1 MSEQKLGLFDGEDMP
16 DVLTA
21 WDFYEKGLE
30 FNNSINLE
38 ETVRVNESFFI
49 GKQWEGV
56 QANGLPTPVFN
67 ILKRVVGFIIAT
79 ITTDNLKVNVTALAN
94 SVGTDSYRECVRI
107 VGEECDALMVH
118 NNIPAMVREFARNA
132 AVDGD
137 GCIYT
142 YWDPTVNVGNG
153 VMGAIRSKVLE
164 NTRVLFGNPNDRRV
178 QTQPYIQLVT
188 RELVRNVKIRAKAS
202 GSQDWEQ
209 ILPDDEE
216 TTRQEDVFH
225 TDDKVTVVLTLW
237 RNAEDGTIWAY
248 ESTQNCEIREPWSL
262 GLKKYP
268 LVWFNWD
275 FIQDCYHGQAMITG
289 LIPNQIFINKAF
301 AMSMLSIMRTAWPK
315 VVYDRTRV
323 KKWDNRVGGAIG
335 VDGNTTGVAE
345 IIDPAAI
352 QPQIAQY
359 IQMAIEQTQESL
371 GATESALGGGKAY
384 NTSAILSL
392 QKAASTPTE
401 MAKQNLYK
409 AVEELFEIYVD
420 FIGEY
425 YGTRKVD
432 MPTPPEMQQVFQ
444 FIGQTAPEELPMDF
458 DFTVLKQYPMLL
470 KVEVGASS
478 YYSEIAAMQTLDNLL
493 QSQQIDI
500 VDYLERVPD
509 SYVPGR
515 RKLIAKKQQQLEQQ
529 QMMQQM
535 MAMGVP
541 PGMMPPAGGEPQV
554 PQVGVVGQSMGMPPM
569 GGMPSP
575 SPNPSPAPQP
585 SSGDEGQP
593 MSAYLNQ
600 DPEITGGRGY
610 RAAARA
616 VNGQA

>member
-1 MSEQKLGLFDGEDMP
+1 MSEQKLGLFNGEDMP
-16 DVLTA
+16 NVSTA

-30 FNNSINLE
+30 FNNSINLD
-38 ETVRVNESFFI
+38 ETVKANENFFI

-79 ITTDNLKVNVTALAN
+79 ITTDNLKVNVTALSN

-118 NNIPAMVREFARNA
+118 NNVPALVREFARNA

-142 YWDPTVNVGNG
+142 YWDPTVNVGG
-153 VMGAIRSKVLE
+153 GIVGAIRSKILE
-164 NTRVLFGNPNDRRV
+164 NTRVIFGNPNDRRV
-178 QTQPYIQLVT
+178 QTQPFIQLIT
-188 RELVRNVKIRAKAS
+188 REMVRNVKIRAKNS
-202 GSQDWEQ
+202 GSHDWES

-216 TTRQEDVFH
+216 TVRQEDVFH

-237 RNAEDGTIWAY
+237 RNPEDGTIWAY

-275 FIQDCYHGQAMITG
+275 FIQDCYHGEAMITG

-335 VDGNTTGVAE
+335 VDGNTSGVAE

-432 MPTPPEMQQVFQ
+432 MPTPPEMQQVFD
-444 FIGQTAPEELPMDF
+444 FIGQPAPEEIPMDF
-458 DFTVLKQYPMLL
+458 DFTVLKGYPMLL

-493 QSQQIDI
+493 QSGQIDI

-515 RKLIAKKQQQLEQQ
+515 RKLIAKKQQQMEQQ
-529 QMMQQM
+529 MMMQQM
-535 MAMGVP
+535 MAMGMP
-541 PGMMPPAGGEPQV
+541 PGAMPPPNGEAQV
-554 PQVGVVGQSMGMPPM
+554 PQVGVGGQGVNM
-569 GGMPSP
+569 MPSP
-575 SPNPSPAPQP
+575 SPMPATPTSTPS
-585 SSGDEGQP
+585 GGNEGQP
-593 MSAYLNQ
+593 MAAQLNQ

-610 RAAARA
+610 KAAARA
-616 VNGQA
+616 INAGA